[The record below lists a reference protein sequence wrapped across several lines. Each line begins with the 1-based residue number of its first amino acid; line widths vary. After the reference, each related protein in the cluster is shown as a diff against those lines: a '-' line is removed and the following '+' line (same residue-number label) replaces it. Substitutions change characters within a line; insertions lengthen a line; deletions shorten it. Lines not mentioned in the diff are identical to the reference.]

1 MRRSNKMSKK
11 FSLIALAIIAV
22 LGSLVTIYACN
33 LFFTD
38 VPYFGP
44 NIMDTAIFASFS
56 AMFFGAYFVM
66 AALYLCRAYLRPKTI
81 KRLSSTYLKITI
93 VLSALGFIFALLAGL
108 VNYGTLLSKYP
119 FPGFVIIAMV
129 LHLLVLAAS
138 IFAMIKYVKPLP
150 EDEEKFKV
158 TAKHVFFTLGWF
170 LFVALAFNRFG
181 AFLTMP
187 IYVELRNFYQTVF
200 FYLFLL
206 VPMAILV
213 KKAFDVFELK
223 LNRSI
228 YVIILF
234 AVNLVLFLIV
244 VIIGLNDTTFVSSLS
259 PAMPL
264 ERLAA
269 KPVEI
274 IIHFASQF
282 GISLAWLIREI
293 KAKKHA

>member
-1 MRRSNKMSKK
+1 MSKK

-56 AMFFGAYFVM
+56 ALLFGAYFVM
-66 AALYLCRAYLRPKTI
+66 GALYICRVHLRPKTI

-119 FPGFVIIAMV
+119 FPGFVIVAMV

-138 IFAMIKYVKPLP
+138 IFVMIKYVKPLL

-187 IYVELRNFYQTVF
+187 IYVELRNFYQTIF

-223 LNRSI
+223 LNRFLF
-228 YVIILF
+228 VIIVF
-234 AVNLVLFLIV
+234 AINLVLFLVV

-282 GISLAWLIREI
+282 GILLAWLIKEI

>member
-1 MRRSNKMSKK
+1 MSKK

-22 LGSLVTIYACN
+22 LGSLMAFAASN

-44 NIMDTAIFASFS
+44 HIMDTAIFLSFT
-56 AMFFGAYFVM
+56 ALLFGAYFVIGAM
-66 AALYLCRAYLRPKTI
+66 YIVRSYLKPNIRK
-81 KRLSSTYLKITI
+81 KMSKTYLKTTM
-93 VLSALGFIFALLAGL
+93 VLAGL
-108 VNYGTLLSKYP
+108 GFVFAILAAVINYNGNFLASAP
-119 FPGFVIIAMV
+119 FPGFIVLMMV
-129 LHLLVLAAS
+129 AHLLVLGGS
-138 IFAMIKYVKPLP
+138 IFAFLKPVKALP
-150 EDEEKFKV
+150 EDTEEFKV
-158 TAKHVFFTLGWF
+158 GAKHVFFTMGWF
-170 LFVALAFNRFG
+170 LFTALAFNRFG

-213 KKAFDVFELK
+213 KKVFDVFELK
-223 LNRSI
+223 LDRFI

-234 AVNLVLFLIV
+234 AINLVLFIV
-244 VIIGLNDTTFVSSLS
+244 VAIIGLNDTTFVSSLS

-282 GISLAWLIREI
+282 GILLAWLIREI
-293 KAKKHA
+293 KAKKNA

>member
-1 MRRSNKMSKK
+1 MSKK

-22 LGSLVTIYACN
+22 LGSLMAFVASN

-44 NIMDTAIFASFS
+44 HIMDTAIFLSFT
-56 AMFFGAYFVM
+56 ALLFGAYFVM
-66 AALYLCRAYLRPKTI
+66 GAMYIVRSYLKPNIRK
-81 KRLSSTYLKITI
+81 KMSKTYLKTTM
-93 VLSALGFIFALLAGL
+93 VLAGLGFVFAILAAVINYNGNFLASAPFPGFIILMMVMHLLVLGGSIFALL
-108 VNYGTLLSKYP
+108 KP
-119 FPGFVIIAMV
+119 
-129 LHLLVLAAS
+129 
-138 IFAMIKYVKPLP
+138 VKALP
-150 EDEEKFKV
+150 EDTEQFKV
-158 TAKHVFFTLGWF
+158 GAKHVFFTMGWF
-170 LFVALAFNRFG
+170 LFTALAFNRFG

-213 KKAFDVFELK
+213 KKVFDVFELK
-223 LNRSI
+223 LNRFI
-228 YVIILF
+228 YVLVLF
-234 AVNLVLFLIV
+234 AINLVLFIV
-244 VIIGLNDTTFVSSLS
+244 VAIIGLNDTTFVSSLS

-282 GISLAWLIREI
+282 GILLAWLIREI
-293 KAKKHA
+293 KAKKNA

>member
-1 MRRSNKMSKK
+1 MSKK

-66 AALYLCRAYLRPKTI
+66 GALYICRAHLRPKTI

-119 FPGFVIIAMV
+119 FPGFVIIAML

-138 IFAMIKYVKPLP
+138 IFAMVKFVKPMP

-158 TAKHVFFTLGWF
+158 GAKHVFFTLGWF

-187 IYVELRNFYQTVF
+187 MYVELRNFYQTIF

-213 KKAFDVFELK
+213 KKVFDVFELK
-223 LNRSI
+223 LNRFLYVVIVASI
-228 YVIILF
+228 
-234 AVNLVLFLIV
+234 NLFLFVVV
-244 VIIGLNDTTFVSSLS
+244 VIIGMSDTTFVSSLS

-282 GISLAWLIREI
+282 GILLAWLIREI
-293 KAKKHA
+293 KAKKNA

>member
-1 MRRSNKMSKK
+1 MSKK
-11 FSLIALAIIAV
+11 FSLIALAIVAV

-56 AMFFGAYFVM
+56 ALLFGAYFVM
-66 AALYLCRAYLRPKTI
+66 GALYICRAHLRPKTI

-119 FPGFVIIAMV
+119 FPGFVIVAMV

-138 IFAMIKYVKPLP
+138 IFAMIKFVKPLP

-187 IYVELRNFYQTVF
+187 IYVELRNFYQTIF

-223 LNRSI
+223 FNRFI
-228 YVIILF
+228 YVIVLF

-282 GISLAWLIREI
+282 GILLAWLIREI
-293 KAKKHA
+293 KAKKNA

>member
-1 MRRSNKMSKK
+1 MSKK

-22 LGSLVTIYACN
+22 LGSLMAFAASN

-44 NIMDTAIFASFS
+44 HIMDTAIFLSFT
-56 AMFFGAYFVM
+56 ALLFGAYFVIGAM
-66 AALYLCRAYLRPKTI
+66 YIVRSYLKPNIRK
-81 KRLSSTYLKITI
+81 KMSKTYLKITMVLAGLGFVFAILAAVINYNGNFLASAPFPGFI
-93 VLSALGFIFALLAGL
+93 VLMMVAHLLVLGGSIFALL
-108 VNYGTLLSKYP
+108 KP
-119 FPGFVIIAMV
+119 
-129 LHLLVLAAS
+129 
-138 IFAMIKYVKPLP
+138 VKALP
-150 EDEEKFKV
+150 EDTEEFKV
-158 TAKHVFFTLGWF
+158 GAKHVFFTMGWF
-170 LFVALAFNRFG
+170 LFTALAFNRFG
-181 AFLTMP
+181 AFLSMP

-213 KKAFDVFELK
+213 KKVFDVFELK
-223 LNRSI
+223 LNRFI

-234 AVNLVLFLIV
+234 AINLVLFIV
-244 VIIGLNDTTFVSSLS
+244 VAIIGLNDTTFVSSLS

-282 GISLAWLIREI
+282 GILLAWLIREI
-293 KAKKHA
+293 KAKKNA

>member
-1 MRRSNKMSKK
+1 MSKK

-22 LGSLVTIYACN
+22 LGSLVAFAASN

-44 NIMDTAIFASFS
+44 NIMDTALFASFT
-56 AMFFGAYFVM
+56 ALLFGAYFVM
-66 AALYLCRAYLRPKTI
+66 GPMYIVRSYLKPNIRKKMTR
-81 KRLSSTYLKITI
+81 TYLITTA
-93 VLSALGFIFALLAGL
+93 VLALFGLIFAILAGA
-108 VNYGTLLSKYP
+108 VNYKGNFLAPCP
-119 FPGFVIIAMV
+119 FPGFIIIMMV
-129 LHLLVLAAS
+129 VHFLVLGGAIALLVITLTRMPADT
-138 IFAMIKYVKPLP
+138 
-150 EDEEKFKV
+150 ERFKV
-158 TAKHVFFTLGWF
+158 GAKHVFFSMGWF

-187 IYVELRNFYQTVF
+187 MYVELRNFHLTF
-200 FYLFLL
+200 LFYLFLL

-213 KKAFDVFELK
+213 KKVFDVYEVKFNK
-223 LNRSI
+223 FV
-228 YVIILF
+228 YVIALF
-234 AVNLVLFLIV
+234 AVNLVLFV
-244 VIIGLNDTTFVSSLS
+244 AVAIIGMNDTTFVSSLS

-282 GISLAWLIREI
+282 GILLAWLIREI
-293 KAKKHA
+293 KAKKVN

>member
-1 MRRSNKMSKK
+1 MSKK

-22 LGSLVTIYACN
+22 LGSLVAFATSN

-44 NIMDTAIFASFS
+44 NIMDTALFASFT
-56 AMFFGAYFVM
+56 ALLFGAYFVM
-66 AALYLCRAYLRPKTI
+66 GPMYIVRSYLKPNIR
-81 KRLSSTYLKITI
+81 KRMSKTYLKTTI
-93 VLSALGFIFALLAGL
+93 VLAGLGFVFAILAG
-108 VNYGTLLSKYP
+108 VINYKGNFLAPYP
-119 FPGFVIIAMV
+119 FPGFIIVMMV
-129 LHLLVLAAS
+129 AHLLVLGGA
-138 IFAMIKYVKPLP
+138 IFALVKPIKALP
-150 EDEEKFKV
+150 EDTEQFKV
-158 TAKHVFFTLGWF
+158 GAKHVFFSMGWF

-187 IYVELRNFYQTVF
+187 MYVELRNFHLTF
-200 FYLFLL
+200 LFYLFLL

-213 KKAFDVFELK
+213 KKVFDVYEVKFNK
-223 LNRSI
+223 FV
-228 YVIILF
+228 YVIALF
-234 AVNLVLFLIV
+234 AINLVLFAAV
-244 VIIGLNDTTFVSSLS
+244 AIIGMNDTTFVSSLS

-282 GISLAWLIREI
+282 GILLAWLIREI
-293 KAKKHA
+293 KAKKAN

>member
-1 MRRSNKMSKK
+1 MSKK

-22 LGSLVTIYACN
+22 LGSLMAFAASN

-44 NIMDTAIFASFS
+44 HIMDTAIFLSFT
-56 AMFFGAYFVM
+56 ALLFGAYFVIGAM
-66 AALYLCRAYLRPKTI
+66 YIVRSYLKPNIRK
-81 KRLSSTYLKITI
+81 KMSKTYLKTTM
-93 VLSALGFIFALLAGL
+93 VLAGLGFVFAILAAVINYNGNFLASAPFPGFIILMMVAHLLVLGGSIFALL
-108 VNYGTLLSKYP
+108 KP
-119 FPGFVIIAMV
+119 
-129 LHLLVLAAS
+129 
-138 IFAMIKYVKPLP
+138 VKALP
-150 EDEEKFKV
+150 EDTEEFKV
-158 TAKHVFFTLGWF
+158 GAKHVFFTMGWF
-170 LFVALAFNRFG
+170 LFTALAFNRFG

-213 KKAFDVFELK
+213 KKVFDVFELK
-223 LNRSI
+223 LNRFI

-234 AVNLVLFLIV
+234 AINLVLFIV
-244 VIIGLNDTTFVSSLS
+244 VAIIGLNDTTFVSSLS

-282 GISLAWLIREI
+282 GILLAWLIREI
-293 KAKKHA
+293 KAKKNA

>member
-1 MRRSNKMSKK
+1 MSKK

-22 LGSLVTIYACN
+22 LGSLMAFVASN

-44 NIMDTAIFASFS
+44 HIMDTAIFLSFT
-56 AMFFGAYFVM
+56 ALLFGAYFVIGAM
-66 AALYLCRAYLRPKTI
+66 YIVRSYLKPNIRK
-81 KRLSSTYLKITI
+81 KMSKTYLKTTM
-93 VLSALGFIFALLAGL
+93 VLAGL
-108 VNYGTLLSKYP
+108 GFVFAILAAVINYNGNFLASAP
-119 FPGFVIIAMV
+119 FPGFIILMMV
-129 LHLLVLAAS
+129 VHLLVLGGS
-138 IFAMIKYVKPLP
+138 IFAFLKPVKALP
-150 EDEEKFKV
+150 EDTEEFKV
-158 TAKHVFFTLGWF
+158 GAKHVFFTMGWF
-170 LFVALAFNRFG
+170 LFTALAFNRFG

-213 KKAFDVFELK
+213 KKVFDVFELK
-223 LNRSI
+223 LDRFI

-234 AVNLVLFLIV
+234 AINLVLFIV
-244 VIIGLNDTTFVSSLS
+244 VAIIGLNDTTFVSSLS

-282 GISLAWLIREI
+282 GILLAWLIREI
-293 KAKKHA
+293 KAKKNA

>member
-1 MRRSNKMSKK
+1 MSKK

-22 LGSLVTIYACN
+22 LGSLMAFAASN

-44 NIMDTAIFASFS
+44 HIMDTAIFLSFT
-56 AMFFGAYFVM
+56 ALLFGAYFVIGAM
-66 AALYLCRAYLRPKTI
+66 YIVRSYLKPNIRK
-81 KRLSSTYLKITI
+81 KMSKTYLKTTM
-93 VLSALGFIFALLAGL
+93 VLAGL
-108 VNYGTLLSKYP
+108 GFVFAILAAVINYNGNFLASAP
-119 FPGFVIIAMV
+119 FPGFIIVMMV
-129 LHLLVLAAS
+129 MHLLVLGGS
-138 IFAMIKYVKPLP
+138 LFALLKPVKALP
-150 EDEEKFKV
+150 EDTEEFKV
-158 TAKHVFFTLGWF
+158 GAKHVFFTMGWF
-170 LFVALAFNRFG
+170 LFTALAFNRFG

-213 KKAFDVFELK
+213 KKVFDVFELK
-223 LNRSI
+223 LNRFI

-234 AVNLVLFLIV
+234 AINLVLFV
-244 VIIGLNDTTFVSSLS
+244 VVAIIGLNDTTFVSSLS

-282 GISLAWLIREI
+282 GILLAWLIREI
-293 KAKKHA
+293 KAKKNA

>member
-1 MRRSNKMSKK
+1 MRRSNNMSKK

-66 AALYLCRAYLRPKTI
+66 AALYICRAHLRPKTI
-81 KRLSSTYLKITI
+81 KRLSSTYLKTTI
-93 VLSALGFIFALLAGL
+93 VLSALGFVFALLAGL
-108 VNYGTLLSKYP
+108 VNYGTLLSQYP

-138 IFAMIKYVKPLP
+138 IFAMIKFVKPLP

-158 TAKHVFFTLGWF
+158 GAKHVFFTLGWF

-187 IYVELRNFYQTVF
+187 MYVELRNFYQTIF

-213 KKAFDVFELK
+213 KKVFDVFELK
-223 LNRSI
+223 LNGFL
-228 YVIILF
+228 YVIIVF
-234 AVNLVLFLIV
+234 AINLVLFLVV
-244 VIIGLNDTTFVSSLS
+244 VIIGMNDTTFVSSLS

-282 GISLAWLIREI
+282 GILLAWLIREI

>member
-1 MRRSNKMSKK
+1 MSKK

-22 LGSLVTIYACN
+22 LGSLVAFAASN

-44 NIMDTAIFASFS
+44 NIMDTALFASFTVLL
-56 AMFFGAYFVM
+56 FGAYFVM
-66 AALYLCRAYLRPKTI
+66 GPMYIVRSYLKPNIRKKMTR
-81 KRLSSTYLKITI
+81 TYLITTA
-93 VLSALGFIFALLAGL
+93 VLALFGLIFAILAGV
-108 VNYGTLLSKYP
+108 VNYKGNFLTPYP
-119 FPGFVIIAMV
+119 FPGFIIIMMV
-129 LHLLVLAAS
+129 VHFLVLGGAIALLVITLTRMPADT
-138 IFAMIKYVKPLP
+138 
-150 EDEEKFKV
+150 EQFKV
-158 TAKHVFFTLGWF
+158 GAKHVFFSMGWF

-187 IYVELRNFYQTVF
+187 MYVELRNFHLTF
-200 FYLFLL
+200 LFYLFLL

-213 KKAFDVFELK
+213 KKVFDVYEVKFNK
-223 LNRSI
+223 FV
-228 YVIILF
+228 YVIALF
-234 AVNLVLFLIV
+234 AVNLVLFV
-244 VIIGLNDTTFVSSLS
+244 AVAIIGMNDTTFVSSLS

-282 GISLAWLIREI
+282 GILLAWLIREI
-293 KAKKHA
+293 KAKKAN

>member
-1 MRRSNKMSKK
+1 MSKK

-22 LGSLVTIYACN
+22 LGSLMAFVASN

-44 NIMDTAIFASFS
+44 HIMDTAIFLSFT
-56 AMFFGAYFVM
+56 ALLFGAYFVIGAM
-66 AALYLCRAYLRPKTI
+66 YIVRSYLKPNIRK
-81 KRLSSTYLKITI
+81 KMSKTYLKTTM
-93 VLSALGFIFALLAGL
+93 VLAGLGFVFAILAAVINYNGNFLASAPFPGFIILMMVMHLLVLGGSIFALL
-108 VNYGTLLSKYP
+108 
-119 FPGFVIIAMV
+119 
-129 LHLLVLAAS
+129 
-138 IFAMIKYVKPLP
+138 KPAKALP
-150 EDEEKFKV
+150 EDTEEFKV
-158 TAKHVFFTLGWF
+158 GAKHVFFTMGWF
-170 LFVALAFNRFG
+170 LFTALAFNRFG

-213 KKAFDVFELK
+213 KKVFDVFELK
-223 LNRSI
+223 LNRFI

-234 AVNLVLFLIV
+234 AINLVLFIV
-244 VIIGLNDTTFVSSLS
+244 VAIIGLNDTTFVSSLS

-282 GISLAWLIREI
+282 GILLAWLIREI
-293 KAKKHA
+293 KAKKNA

>member
-1 MRRSNKMSKK
+1 MSKK

-22 LGSLVTIYACN
+22 LGSLMAFAASN

-44 NIMDTAIFASFS
+44 HIMDTAIFLSFT
-56 AMFFGAYFVM
+56 ALLFGAYFVIGAM
-66 AALYLCRAYLRPKTI
+66 YIVRSYLKPNIRK
-81 KRLSSTYLKITI
+81 KMSKTYLKTTM
-93 VLSALGFIFALLAGL
+93 VLAGLGFIFAILAA
-108 VNYGTLLSKYP
+108 VINYNGNFLASAP
-119 FPGFVIIAMV
+119 FPGFIILMMV
-129 LHLLVLAAS
+129 AHLLVLGGS
-138 IFAMIKYVKPLP
+138 LFALLKPVKALP
-150 EDEEKFKV
+150 EDTEEFKV
-158 TAKHVFFTLGWF
+158 GAKHVFFTMGWF
-170 LFVALAFNRFG
+170 LFTALAFNRFG

-213 KKAFDVFELK
+213 KKVFDVFELK
-223 LNRSI
+223 LNRFI

-234 AVNLVLFLIV
+234 AINLVLFVVV

-282 GISLAWLIREI
+282 GILLAWLIREI
-293 KAKKHA
+293 KAKKNA

>member
-1 MRRSNKMSKK
+1 MSKK
-11 FSLIALAIIAV
+11 FALIALAIIAV
-22 LGSLVTIYACN
+22 LGSLMAFAASN

-44 NIMDTAIFASFS
+44 HIMDTAIFLSFT
-56 AMFFGAYFVM
+56 ALLFGAYFVIGAM
-66 AALYLCRAYLRPKTI
+66 YIVRSYLKPNIRK
-81 KRLSSTYLKITI
+81 KMSKTYLKTTMVLAGLGFVFAILAAVINYNGNFLASAPFPGFI
-93 VLSALGFIFALLAGL
+93 VLMMVAHLLVLGGSIFALL
-108 VNYGTLLSKYP
+108 KP
-119 FPGFVIIAMV
+119 
-129 LHLLVLAAS
+129 
-138 IFAMIKYVKPLP
+138 VKALP
-150 EDEEKFKV
+150 EDTEEFKV
-158 TAKHVFFTLGWF
+158 GAKHVFFTMGWF
-170 LFVALAFNRFG
+170 LFTALAFNRFG

-213 KKAFDVFELK
+213 KKVFDVFELK
-223 LNRSI
+223 LNRFI

-234 AVNLVLFLIV
+234 AINLVLFIV
-244 VIIGLNDTTFVSSLS
+244 VAIIGLNDTTFVSSLS

-282 GISLAWLIREI
+282 GILLAWLIREI
-293 KAKKHA
+293 KAKKNA

>member
-1 MRRSNKMSKK
+1 MSKK

-22 LGSLVTIYACN
+22 LGSLMAFAASN

-44 NIMDTAIFASFS
+44 NIMDTALFASFTVLL
-56 AMFFGAYFVM
+56 FGAYFVM
-66 AALYLCRAYLRPKTI
+66 GPMYIVRSYLKPNIR
-81 KRLSSTYLKITI
+81 KRMSKTYLKTTI
-93 VLSALGFIFALLAGL
+93 VLAGLGFVFAILAG
-108 VNYGTLLSKYP
+108 VINYKGNFLAPYP
-119 FPGFVIIAMV
+119 FPGFIIVMMV
-129 LHLLVLAAS
+129 AHLLVLGGA
-138 IFAMIKYVKPLP
+138 IFALVKPVKALP
-150 EDEEKFKV
+150 EDTEQFKV
-158 TAKHVFFTLGWF
+158 GAKHVFFSMGWF

-187 IYVELRNFYQTVF
+187 MYVELRNFHLTF
-200 FYLFLL
+200 LFYLFLL

-213 KKAFDVFELK
+213 KKVFDVYEVKFNK
-223 LNRSI
+223 FV
-228 YVIILF
+228 YVIALF
-234 AVNLVLFLIV
+234 AVNLVLFV
-244 VIIGLNDTTFVSSLS
+244 AVAIIGMNDTTFVSSLS

-282 GISLAWLIREI
+282 GILLAWLIREI
-293 KAKKHA
+293 KAKKAN

>member
-1 MRRSNKMSKK
+1 MSKK

-22 LGSLVTIYACN
+22 LGSLVAFATSN

-44 NIMDTAIFASFS
+44 HIMDTALFASFT
-56 AMFFGAYFVM
+56 ALLFGAYFVM
-66 AALYLCRAYLRPKTI
+66 GPMYIVRSYLKPNIR
-81 KRLSSTYLKITI
+81 KRMSKTYLKTTI
-93 VLSALGFIFALLAGL
+93 VLAGLGFVFAILAG
-108 VNYGTLLSKYP
+108 VINYKGNFLAPYP
-119 FPGFVIIAMV
+119 FPGFIIVMMV
-129 LHLLVLAAS
+129 AHLLVLGGA
-138 IFAMIKYVKPLP
+138 IFALVKPVKALP
-150 EDEEKFKV
+150 EDTEQFKV
-158 TAKHVFFTLGWF
+158 GAKHVFFSMGWF

-187 IYVELRNFYQTVF
+187 MYVELRNFHLTF
-200 FYLFLL
+200 LFYLFLL

-213 KKAFDVFELK
+213 KKVFDVYEVKFNK
-223 LNRSI
+223 FV
-228 YVIILF
+228 YVIALF
-234 AVNLVLFLIV
+234 AINLVLFV
-244 VIIGLNDTTFVSSLS
+244 AVAIIGMNDTTFVSSLS

-282 GISLAWLIREI
+282 GILLAWLIREI
-293 KAKKHA
+293 KAKKAN

>member
-1 MRRSNKMSKK
+1 MSKK

-22 LGSLVTIYACN
+22 LGSLVAFATSN

-44 NIMDTAIFASFS
+44 NIMDTALFASFT
-56 AMFFGAYFVM
+56 ALLFGAYFVM
-66 AALYLCRAYLRPKTI
+66 GPMYIVRSYLKPNIR
-81 KRLSSTYLKITI
+81 KRMSKTYLKTTI
-93 VLSALGFIFALLAGL
+93 VLAGLGFVFAILAG
-108 VNYGTLLSKYP
+108 VINYKGNFLAPYP
-119 FPGFVIIAMV
+119 FPGFIIVMMV
-129 LHLLVLAAS
+129 AHLLVLGGA
-138 IFAMIKYVKPLP
+138 IFALVKPIKALP
-150 EDEEKFKV
+150 EDTEQFKV
-158 TAKHVFFTLGWF
+158 GAKHVFFSMGWF

-187 IYVELRNFYQTVF
+187 MYVELRNFHLTF
-200 FYLFLL
+200 LFYLFLL

-213 KKAFDVFELK
+213 KKVLDVYEVKFNK
-223 LNRSI
+223 FV
-228 YVIILF
+228 YVIVLF
-234 AVNLVLFLIV
+234 AINLVLFV
-244 VIIGLNDTTFVSSLS
+244 AVAIIGMNDTTFVSSLS

-282 GISLAWLIREI
+282 GILLAWLIREI
-293 KAKKHA
+293 KAKKAN

>member
-1 MRRSNKMSKK
+1 MSKK

-22 LGSLVTIYACN
+22 LGSLMAFVASN

-44 NIMDTAIFASFS
+44 HIMDTAIFLSFT
-56 AMFFGAYFVM
+56 ALLFGAYFVM
-66 AALYLCRAYLRPKTI
+66 GAMYIVRSYLKPNIRK
-81 KRLSSTYLKITI
+81 KMSKTYLKTTM
-93 VLSALGFIFALLAGL
+93 VLAGLGFVFAILAAVINYNGNFLASAPFPGFIILMMVMHLLVLGGSIFALL
-108 VNYGTLLSKYP
+108 KP
-119 FPGFVIIAMV
+119 
-129 LHLLVLAAS
+129 
-138 IFAMIKYVKPLP
+138 VKALP
-150 EDEEKFKV
+150 EDTEQFKV
-158 TAKHVFFTLGWF
+158 GAKHVFFTMGWF
-170 LFVALAFNRFG
+170 LFTALAFNRFG

-213 KKAFDVFELK
+213 KKVFDVFELK
-223 LNRSI
+223 LNRFI

-234 AVNLVLFLIV
+234 AINLVLFIV
-244 VIIGLNDTTFVSSLS
+244 VAIIGLNDTTFVSSLS

-282 GISLAWLIREI
+282 GILLAWLIREI
-293 KAKKHA
+293 KAKKNA

>member
-1 MRRSNKMSKK
+1 MSKK

-22 LGSLVTIYACN
+22 LGSLVAFAASN

-44 NIMDTAIFASFS
+44 NIMDTALFASFTVLL
-56 AMFFGAYFVM
+56 FGAYFVM
-66 AALYLCRAYLRPKTI
+66 GPMYIVRSYLKPNIR
-81 KRLSSTYLKITI
+81 KRMSKTYLKTTI
-93 VLSALGFIFALLAGL
+93 VLAGLGFIFAILAG
-108 VNYGTLLSKYP
+108 VINYKGNFLAPYP
-119 FPGFVIIAMV
+119 FPGFIIVMMV
-129 LHLLVLAAS
+129 AHLLVLGGA
-138 IFAMIKYVKPLP
+138 IFALVKPVKALP
-150 EDEEKFKV
+150 EDTEQFKV
-158 TAKHVFFTLGWF
+158 GAKHVFFSMGWF

-187 IYVELRNFYQTVF
+187 MYVELRNFHLTF
-200 FYLFLL
+200 LFYLFLL

-213 KKAFDVFELK
+213 KKVFDVYEVKFNK
-223 LNRSI
+223 FV
-228 YVIILF
+228 YVIALF
-234 AVNLVLFLIV
+234 AVNLVLFV
-244 VIIGLNDTTFVSSLS
+244 AVAIIGMNDTTFVSSLS

-282 GISLAWLIREI
+282 GILLAWLIREI
-293 KAKKHA
+293 KAKKAN

>member
-1 MRRSNKMSKK
+1 MSKK

-22 LGSLVTIYACN
+22 LGSLMAFVASN

-44 NIMDTAIFASFS
+44 HIMDTAIFLSFT
-56 AMFFGAYFVM
+56 ALLFGAYFVIGAM
-66 AALYLCRAYLRPKTI
+66 YIVRSYLKPNIRK
-81 KRLSSTYLKITI
+81 KMSKTYLKTTM
-93 VLSALGFIFALLAGL
+93 VLAGLGFVFAILAAVINYNGNFLASAPFPGFIILMMVAHLLVLGGSIFALL
-108 VNYGTLLSKYP
+108 KP
-119 FPGFVIIAMV
+119 
-129 LHLLVLAAS
+129 
-138 IFAMIKYVKPLP
+138 VKALP
-150 EDEEKFKV
+150 EDTEEFKV
-158 TAKHVFFTLGWF
+158 GAKHVFFTMGWF
-170 LFVALAFNRFG
+170 LFTALAFNRFG

-213 KKAFDVFELK
+213 KKVFDVFELK
-223 LNRSI
+223 LNRFI

-234 AVNLVLFLIV
+234 AINLVLFIV
-244 VIIGLNDTTFVSSLS
+244 VAIIGLNDTTFVSSLS

-282 GISLAWLIREI
+282 GILLAWLIREI
-293 KAKKHA
+293 KAKKNA

>member
-1 MRRSNKMSKK
+1 MSKK

-22 LGSLVTIYACN
+22 LGSLMAFAASN

-44 NIMDTAIFASFS
+44 HIMDTSIFLSFT
-56 AMFFGAYFVM
+56 ALLFGAYFVIGAM
-66 AALYLCRAYLRPKTI
+66 YIVRSYLKPNIRK
-81 KRLSSTYLKITI
+81 KMSKTYLKTTM
-93 VLSALGFIFALLAGL
+93 VLAGLGFVFAILAAVINYNGNFLASAPFPGFIIIMMVMHLLVLGGSIFALL
-108 VNYGTLLSKYP
+108 KP
-119 FPGFVIIAMV
+119 
-129 LHLLVLAAS
+129 
-138 IFAMIKYVKPLP
+138 VKALP
-150 EDEEKFKV
+150 EDTEEFKV
-158 TAKHVFFTLGWF
+158 GAKHVFFTMGWF
-170 LFVALAFNRFG
+170 LFTALAFNRFG

-213 KKAFDVFELK
+213 KKVFDVFELK
-223 LNRSI
+223 LNRFI

-234 AVNLVLFLIV
+234 AINLVLFIV
-244 VIIGLNDTTFVSSLS
+244 VAIIGLNDTTFVSSLS

-282 GISLAWLIREI
+282 GILLAWLIREI
-293 KAKKHA
+293 KAKKNA

>member
-1 MRRSNKMSKK
+1 MSKK

-22 LGSLVTIYACN
+22 LGSLMAFAASN

-44 NIMDTAIFASFS
+44 HIMDTAIFLSFT
-56 AMFFGAYFVM
+56 ALLFGAYFVIGAM
-66 AALYLCRAYLRPKTI
+66 YIVRSYLKPNIRK
-81 KRLSSTYLKITI
+81 KMSKTYLKTTMVLAGLGFVFAILAAVINYNGNFLASAPFPGFI
-93 VLSALGFIFALLAGL
+93 VLMMVMHLLVLGGSIFALL
-108 VNYGTLLSKYP
+108 KP
-119 FPGFVIIAMV
+119 
-129 LHLLVLAAS
+129 
-138 IFAMIKYVKPLP
+138 VKALP
-150 EDEEKFKV
+150 EDTEEFKV
-158 TAKHVFFTLGWF
+158 GAKHVFFTMGWF

-187 IYVELRNFYQTVF
+187 MYVELRNFHLTF
-200 FYLFLL
+200 LFYLFLL

-213 KKAFDVFELK
+213 KKVFDVYEVKFNK
-223 LNRSI
+223 FV
-228 YVIILF
+228 YVIALF
-234 AVNLVLFLIV
+234 AVNLVLFV
-244 VIIGLNDTTFVSSLS
+244 AVAIIGMNDTTFVSSLS

-282 GISLAWLIREI
+282 GILLAWLIREI
-293 KAKKHA
+293 KAKKAN

>member
-1 MRRSNKMSKK
+1 MSKK

-22 LGSLVTIYACN
+22 LGSLMAFVASN

-44 NIMDTAIFASFS
+44 HIMDTAIFLSFT
-56 AMFFGAYFVM
+56 ALLFGAYFVIGAM
-66 AALYLCRAYLRPKTI
+66 YIVRSYLKPNIHK
-81 KRLSSTYLKITI
+81 KMSKTYLKTTM
-93 VLSALGFIFALLAGL
+93 VLAGLGFVFAILAAVINYNGNFLASAPFPGFIILMMVMHLLVLGGSIFALL
-108 VNYGTLLSKYP
+108 KP
-119 FPGFVIIAMV
+119 
-129 LHLLVLAAS
+129 
-138 IFAMIKYVKPLP
+138 VKALP
-150 EDEEKFKV
+150 EDTEEFKV
-158 TAKHVFFTLGWF
+158 GAKHVFFTMGWF
-170 LFVALAFNRFG
+170 LFTALAFNRFG

-213 KKAFDVFELK
+213 KKVFDVFELK
-223 LNRSI
+223 LDRFI

-234 AVNLVLFLIV
+234 AINLVLFMV
-244 VIIGLNDTTFVSSLS
+244 VAIIGLNDTTFVSSLS

-282 GISLAWLIREI
+282 GILLAWLIREI
-293 KAKKHA
+293 KAKKNA

>member
-1 MRRSNKMSKK
+1 MSKK

-22 LGSLVTIYACN
+22 LGSLVAFAASN

-44 NIMDTAIFASFS
+44 NIMDTALFASFTVLL
-56 AMFFGAYFVM
+56 FGAYFVM
-66 AALYLCRAYLRPKTI
+66 GPMYIVRSYLKPNIR
-81 KRLSSTYLKITI
+81 KRMSKTYLKTTI
-93 VLSALGFIFALLAGL
+93 VLAGLGFVFAILAG
-108 VNYGTLLSKYP
+108 VINYKGNFLAPYP
-119 FPGFVIIAMV
+119 FPGFIIVMMV
-129 LHLLVLAAS
+129 AHLLMLGGA
-138 IFAMIKYVKPLP
+138 IFALVKPVKALP
-150 EDEEKFKV
+150 EDTEQFKV
-158 TAKHVFFTLGWF
+158 GAKHVFFSMGWF

-187 IYVELRNFYQTVF
+187 MYVELRNFHLTF
-200 FYLFLL
+200 LFYLFLL

-213 KKAFDVFELK
+213 KKVFDVYEVKFNK
-223 LNRSI
+223 FV
-228 YVIILF
+228 YVIALF
-234 AVNLVLFLIV
+234 AVNLVLFV
-244 VIIGLNDTTFVSSLS
+244 AVAIIGMNDTTFVSSLS

-282 GISLAWLIREI
+282 GILLAWLIREI
-293 KAKKHA
+293 KAKKAN

>member
-1 MRRSNKMSKK
+1 MSKK

-22 LGSLVTIYACN
+22 LGSLVAFAASN

-44 NIMDTAIFASFS
+44 NIMDTALFASFT
-56 AMFFGAYFVM
+56 ALLFGAYFVM
-66 AALYLCRAYLRPKTI
+66 GPMYIVRSYLKPNIR
-81 KRLSSTYLKITI
+81 KRMSKTYLKTTM
-93 VLSALGFIFALLAGL
+93 VLAGL
-108 VNYGTLLSKYP
+108 GFVFAILAGVINYKGNFLAPYP
-119 FPGFVIIAMV
+119 FPGFIIVMMV
-129 LHLLVLAAS
+129 AHLLVLGGA
-138 IFAMIKYVKPLP
+138 IFALVKPVKALP
-150 EDEEKFKV
+150 ADTEQFKV
-158 TAKHVFFTLGWF
+158 GAKHVFFSMGWF

-187 IYVELRNFYQTVF
+187 MYVELRNFHLTF
-200 FYLFLL
+200 LFYLFLL

-213 KKAFDVFELK
+213 KKVFDVYEVKFNK
-223 LNRSI
+223 FV
-228 YVIILF
+228 YVIALF
-234 AVNLVLFLIV
+234 AVNLVLFV
-244 VIIGLNDTTFVSSLS
+244 AVAIIGVNDTTFVSSLS

-282 GISLAWLIREI
+282 GILLAWLIREI
-293 KAKKHA
+293 KAKKAN

>member
-1 MRRSNKMSKK
+1 MSKK
-11 FSLIALAIIAV
+11 FSLIALAIVAV

-56 AMFFGAYFVM
+56 ALLFGAYFVM
-66 AALYLCRAYLRPKTI
+66 GALYICRAHLRPKTI

-119 FPGFVIIAMV
+119 FPGFVIVAMV

-138 IFAMIKYVKPLP
+138 IFAMIKFVKPLP

-223 LNRSI
+223 LNRFI
-228 YVIILF
+228 YVIVLF
-234 AVNLVLFLIV
+234 AVNLVLFLVV

-282 GISLAWLIREI
+282 GILLAWLIREI
-293 KAKKHA
+293 KAKKNA

>member
-1 MRRSNKMSKK
+1 MSKK

-22 LGSLVTIYACN
+22 LGSLMAFAASN

-44 NIMDTAIFASFS
+44 HIMDTAIFLSFT
-56 AMFFGAYFVM
+56 ALLFGAYFVIGAM
-66 AALYLCRAYLRPKTI
+66 YIVRSYLKPNIRK
-81 KRLSSTYLKITI
+81 KMSKTYLKTTM
-93 VLSALGFIFALLAGL
+93 VLAGLGFVFAILAAVINYNGNFLASAPFPGFIILMMVAHLLVLGGSIFALL
-108 VNYGTLLSKYP
+108 KP
-119 FPGFVIIAMV
+119 
-129 LHLLVLAAS
+129 
-138 IFAMIKYVKPLP
+138 VKALP
-150 EDEEKFKV
+150 EDTEQFKV
-158 TAKHVFFTLGWF
+158 GAKHVFFTMGWF
-170 LFVALAFNRFG
+170 LFTALAFNRLG

-213 KKAFDVFELK
+213 KKVFDVFELK
-223 LNRSI
+223 LNRFI

-234 AVNLVLFLIV
+234 AINLVLFIV
-244 VIIGLNDTTFVSSLS
+244 VAIIGLNDTTFVSSLS

-282 GISLAWLIREI
+282 GILLAWLIREI
-293 KAKKHA
+293 KAKKNA